1 MEGEALWRTKDWYTR
16 GKGCGVRSLG
26 CGDLCSSSKGL
37 TKEDMTGL
45 GGCFRLKMLWVC
57 KAGVK

>member
-1 MEGEALWRTKDWYTR
+1 MMY
-16 GKGCGVRSLG
+16 KGRIYQRQRVRCKILLG

-37 TKEDMTGL
+37 TKENMTGL

-57 KAGVK
+57 KAGAK